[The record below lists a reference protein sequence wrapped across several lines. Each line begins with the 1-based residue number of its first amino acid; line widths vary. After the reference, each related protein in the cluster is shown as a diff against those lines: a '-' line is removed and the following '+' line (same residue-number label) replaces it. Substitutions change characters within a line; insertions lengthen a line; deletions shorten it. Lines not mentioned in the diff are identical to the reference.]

1 VARQK
6 ERLAGSVPPVTVAI
20 GALAIAAHLCPPL
33 AAFLVYERSAI
44 AGGEF
49 WRLVTCPLV
58 HFSGDH
64 LFFNLL
70 VFAAAGVLI
79 ERRRPRLFAHL
90 CLAASLAGSIC
101 LFLLSPGMSVF
112 GGLSGIA
119 TMAVV
124 FLAVEEAG
132 KGTRGSFLWLAVF
145 ALTVGKMIAEWVL
158 GTPLFAGPEAFVI
171 VPSVHVAGGLVAL
184 GAYLAVVRRRDILL
198 MPSG

>member
-1 VARQK
+1 MVRQK
-6 ERLAGSVPPVTVAI
+6 ERLAGCVPPVTVAI

-44 AGGEF
+44 AGGEL

-90 CLAASLAGSIC
+90 CFATSLAGSFC

-124 FLAVEEAG
+124 FLAAEEAG
-132 KGTRGSFLWLAVF
+132 RGTRGSLLWLAVLV
-145 ALTVGKMIAEWVL
+145 LTAGKVIAEWLL
-158 GTPLFAGPEAFVI
+158 GAPLFAGRETFVL
-171 VPSVHVAGGLVAL
+171 VPSVHVAGGIAAL
-184 GAYLAVVRRRDILL
+184 GAHLTMVCQRDILT
-198 MPSG
+198 PAN